1 MKSSPFSNAEI
12 LGNLKAQVALRSLTL
27 ALAFSNWI
35 GTSAV
40 GVALLL
46 VSPSAAQA
54 YTVEDLLTV
63 SRVAG
68 EDYTALAQR
77 AEMAA
82 RSMAQQRFDSDILLT
97 RVIITVLGQNGGQT
111 APILVMDVNRNDWRN
126 RPDPQRWSKYYR
138 STPVLLELDGSEP
151 LRTPAPTTP
160 PAPLPTPAPTNP
172 ASPTTPGQ
180 PGQPNQLNQ
189 PNQPNRLNQPNQ
201 LNQRNQLLP
210 SGAASPPSINI
221 PATPPGQVGLPRSI
235 LR

>member
-1 MKSSPFSNAEI
+1 MKRSSFSNTKS
-12 LGNLKAQVALRSLTL
+12 LGHLKI
-27 ALAFSNWI
+27 W
-35 GTSAV
+35 GTSRSIALGLACNWKLGSWARSWV
-40 GVALLL
+40 LGITLLL
-46 VSPSAAQA
+46 LSPQTVQA

-111 APILVMDVNRNDWRN
+111 APILVMDVNRNDWRS
-126 RPDPQRWSKYYR
+126 RPDPQRWSTYYR
-138 STPVLLELDGSEP
+138 STPVLLELDGVEP
-151 LRTPAPTTP
+151 FRTPANAA
-160 PAPLPTPAPTNP
+160 PAPAPAPT
-172 ASPTTPGQ
+172 SPTAPTAPNQ
-180 PGQPNQLNQ
+180 PGQPNQ
-189 PNQPNRLNQPNQ
+189 PNQP
-201 LNQRNQLLP
+201 NQLLP